1 MEFFHSFEDFD
12 LTDVIESLSPLTLMK
27 VASGKNN
34 MVSAVLSNEL
44 HSLHVILLDELSEI
58 PAYDHFRNIELIFAD
73 VWHLQKQRCCHI
85 HAVNDFQID
94 LQMRWNESL
103 LLFVFFLA
111 SLLLL
116 LSEVA
121 GSLCK
126 TFFEFWTLAYINED
140 LVAFVEETKSEGA
153 QTDLDDCSV
162 INDLDSGW
170 LICNCLTEV
179 GFHY

>member
-1 MEFFHSFEDFD
+1 
-12 LTDVIESLSPLTLMK
+12 
-27 VASGKNN
+27 
-34 MVSAVLSNEL
+34 MVSAILSDEL
-44 HSLHVILLDELSEI
+44 HSFHVILLNEFSEV
-58 PAYDHFRNIELIFAD
+58 PAYDRLGNVEFIFAD
-73 VWHLQKQRCCHI
+73 VWNLKKQRGCH
-85 HAVNDFQID
+85 VYTVDNFQID

-111 SLLLL
+111 SFFLQ

-121 GSLCK
+121 GSLGE
-126 TFFEFWTLAYINED
+126 TLFEFWTLAYINED